1 MHLKLLK
8 IENIAEATGNLIF
21 NKTAGKIARIA
32 SQSATKTTSQRNEMS
47 LEISK
52 KRYKLPEKWK
62 DTVDHL
68 RLKWYMINRIEYQY
82 QIK

>member
-1 MHLKLLK
+1 MHLKLLQTVK
-8 IENIAEATGNLIF
+8 IAEATGNLIF

-52 KRYKLPEKWK
+52 ESYMLPGKRK
-62 DTVDHL
+62 DTVDDL
-68 RLKWYMINRIEYQY
+68 R
-82 QIK
+82 

>member
-32 SQSATKTTSQRNEMS
+32 SQSATKTTSKRNEMS

-52 KRYKLPEKWK
+52 ESYMLPEKRK
-62 DTVDHL
+62 DSG
-68 RLKWYMINRIEYQY
+68 QS
-82 QIK
+82 

>member
-32 SQSATKTTSQRNEMS
+32 SQSATKTTSQGNEMS

-52 KRYKLPEKWK
+52 ESYMLPENKK
-62 DTVDHL
+62 
-68 RLKWYMINRIEYQY
+68 RRSGRS
-82 QIK
+82 

>member
-1 MHLKLLK
+1 MYLELLQ
-8 IENIAEATGNLIF
+8 IEKTAEATGNLIF
-21 NKTAGKIARIA
+21 NKIAGKIARIPL
-32 SQSATKTTSQRNEMS
+32 QSALKTASQRNEMS